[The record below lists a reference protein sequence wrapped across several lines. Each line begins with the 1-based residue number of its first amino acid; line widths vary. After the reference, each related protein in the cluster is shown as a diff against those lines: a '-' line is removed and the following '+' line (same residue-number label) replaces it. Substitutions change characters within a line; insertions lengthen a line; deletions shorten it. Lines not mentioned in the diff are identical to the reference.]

1 MPDPITGLIAGGA
14 TIIGGAMQSSAAR
27 SAAETQAGAAREG
40 GALQAEAQREAL
52 AEQRRQ
58 FERMSEILGPYVQQ
72 GVSGIEGLSPFR
84 QAGLQAFQRQQA
96 LLGLRGPEAEAAEI
110 AAIQRRPGYLAQQ
123 QAGEEAILRRA
134 AVTGGLRRG
143 NVQQAL
149 GQFAPRLLAQE
160 IESQYG
166 RLGGL
171 AGAGM
176 SIEERLATLGQASA
190 ARQAAAA
197 GGFGEAAA
205 QLLTGGAAAQ
215 ARALQQ
221 AAGAQ
226 AAGTLGSAQAFT
238 PLFNLPGQLAG
249 LQYATGRPLFG
260 GGQQPGAPIE
270 YRTMA
275 DAILPPPQ
283 LSPSPGS
290 TPIGPSFPVIPPT
303 VGAPLSR
310 AYEPANF
317 QYVSY

>member
-1 MPDPITGLIAGGA
+1 MLELALITAGASLLGGFFQSRA
-14 TIIGGAMQSSAAR
+14 TE

-40 GALQAEAQREAL
+40 AALQAEAQREAL

-58 FERMSEILGPYVQQ
+58 FDAITQIFQPYVQA
-72 GVSGIEGLSPFR
+72 GLSGMAGFEPFR
-84 QAGLQAFQRQQA
+84 AAGRQAFERQQA
-96 LLGLRGPEAEAAEI
+96 LIGLRGPEAEAAEI

-171 AGAGM
+171 AGTGLG
-176 SIEERLATLGQASA
+176 IEERLATLGQASA

-197 GGFGEAAA
+197 GGFGDVV
-205 QLLTGGAAAQ
+205 QNLLTGGAAAQ

-238 PLFNLPGQLAG
+238 PLFNLPGQLLG
-249 LQYATGRPLFG
+249 LDIATGGGVFG
-260 GGQQPGAPIE
+260 RQPTTPMGPV
-270 YRTMA
+270 
-275 DAILPPPQ
+275 LPDLPSTGTPFGPN
-283 LSPSPGS
+283 LPALPSPQFG
-290 TPIGPSFPVIPPT
+290 PVIPSP
-303 VGAPLSR
+303 
-310 AYEPANF
+310 
-317 QYVSY
+317 